1 MFHGVCIF
9 FVCVFHISHALS
21 PKENKT
27 TTTKKQIKTTTTTN
41 SINFTDIHS
50 IFFIYFSLD
59 RANNETE
66 TTFLSEIQHGGPKS
80 TFQTPFG
87 NGTS

>member
-1 MFHGVCIF
+1 MCFPHFSCTITKG
-9 FVCVFHISHALS
+9 
-21 PKENKT
+21 KQNK
-27 TTTKKQIKTTTTTN
+27 TKKQIKTTTTTN
-41 SINFTDIHS
+41 SINIHS

-66 TTFLSEIQHGGPKS
+66 TTFLSAIQHGGPKS

>member
-1 MFHGVCIF
+1 MCFPHFSCTITKG
-9 FVCVFHISHALS
+9 
-21 PKENKT
+21 KQNK
-27 TTTKKQIKTTTTTN
+27 TKKQIKTTTTTTN

-66 TTFLSEIQHGGPKS
+66 TTFLSAIQHGGPKS

>member
-1 MFHGVCIF
+1 M
-9 FVCVFHISHALS
+9 CVFHISHALS

-27 TTTKKQIKTTTTTN
+27 KQIKTTTTTN
-41 SINFTDIHS
+41 SINFADIHS

-59 RANNETE
+59 RGNNETE
-66 TTFLSEIQHGGPKS
+66 TTFLSAIQRGGPKP

>member
-1 MFHGVCIF
+1 MAFVSF
-9 FVCVFHISHALS
+9 FVCVFHICHALS
-21 PKENKT
+21 PK
-27 TTTKKQIKTTTTTN
+27 QIKQKKTQIKTTTTTTN

-66 TTFLSEIQHGGPKS
+66 TTFLSAIQHGGPKS